1 MFLAHN
7 RSSNTRGEH
16 GWKMEVC
23 YKKEGECQEDSES
36 QAEMIVFKVLLL
48 RCFKD
53 KNKNQASELPQSAK
67 AAVWAWKPKSDP
79 PEERGDCTKWS
90 SDRRIC
96 AQHTY
101 AHANNKFLKNKK
113 NEYRYIRPRKKK
125 EATLGETIRC
135 CRKEWRDTHKWKGI
149 HSKTLMV
156 LEREISNCQ
165 HVSDIQSNLKLRHS
179 STETP
184 QTEVSITQTL
194 EQLRGKRKR
203 RTKLGPPIFLTS
215 KPQQQ
220 CGVGIDTNRQI
231 KGQGESPVPRT
242 SNFNKAS
249 RPSPR
254 ERSDF
259 NRWWWEQLDPQS
271 WIPPPPSQKLTS

>member
-1 MFLAHN
+1 
-7 RSSNTRGEH
+7 
-16 GWKMEVC
+16 
-23 YKKEGECQEDSES
+23 
-36 QAEMIVFKVLLL
+36 
-48 RCFKD
+48 
-53 KNKNQASELPQSAK
+53 
-67 AAVWAWKPKSDP
+67 
-79 PEERGDCTKWS
+79 
-90 SDRRIC
+90 
-96 AQHTY
+96 
-101 AHANNKFLKNKK
+101 
-113 NEYRYIRPRKKK
+113 
-125 EATLGETIRC
+125 
-135 CRKEWRDTHKWKGI
+135 
-149 HSKTLMV
+149 MV

-271 WIPPPPSQKLTS
+271 WIPPPPITKINKLEMIQESKLQNSYGKDMTLNLEDFLDTLPNTDNKRQNKRLDVIKVKKNTSEDIIPRTHRMRESICNSNKMWCLLLFFRDRVSLCSPGCPGTHSVDQAGLEL